1 MKKQWPVIFIAFLII
16 TGLYLLELSKIRSSG
31 NSDMATLD
39 ELDIDKSA
47 AAWEPFY
54 RVRAT
59 LIDGQS
65 ARFSI
70 PGQMKKAQG
79 QYYKLTGACV
89 FYGNGCSR
97 RGDTVT
103 VSEFYLLPSLGLAN
117 ACVIEPDIEM
127 RWTVRVMLS
136 EDWILHRDDM
146 INSMARVSGTFR
158 IDTSHPYEGVFFLDQ
173 AAAHL
178 ITDPDTL

>member
-1 MKKQWPVIFIAFLII
+1 MKKQWPVILII
-16 TGLYLLELSKIRSSG
+16 LLIVAGLYLVELSKISSSG
-31 NSDMATLD
+31 NTDMATLD
-39 ELDIDKSA
+39 ELDTDKTA

-65 ARFSI
+65 AHFSI
-70 PGQMKKAQG
+70 PRQLQKAHGQN
-79 QYYKLTGACV
+79 YKLTGACV
-89 FYGNGCSR
+89 FYGTGCSR

-127 RWTVRVMLS
+127 RWTVRVILR
-136 EDWILHRDDM
+136 EDWVLHRDDM
-146 INSMARVSGTFR
+146 IHCMAMVSGTFR
-158 IDTSHPYEGVFFLDQ
+158 IDTSHPYDGVFFLDQ
-173 AAAHL
+173 AAAQL
-178 ITDPDTL
+178 MTDPDDF